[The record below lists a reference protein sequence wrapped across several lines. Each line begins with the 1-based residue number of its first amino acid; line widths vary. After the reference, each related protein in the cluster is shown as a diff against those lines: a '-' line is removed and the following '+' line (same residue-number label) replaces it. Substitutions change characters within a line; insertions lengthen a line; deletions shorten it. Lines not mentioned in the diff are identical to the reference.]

1 MSEACNAAHL
11 AALAAAHEAAYG
23 IAETGETPV
32 TARSVAAREGDR
44 TIGTCGKQRK
54 AKQQQ
59 IHTAGAAQ
67 RGVVART
74 AEPASLGG
82 EPLAGPAATFEHLV
96 RSRVLIGCG

>member
-59 IHTAGAAQ
+59 IPTAGAAQ

-74 AEPASLGG
+74 AEPAVS
-82 EPLAGPAATFEHLV
+82 AAS
-96 RSRVLIGCG
+96 RSRAQPRRSNTLFARAS